1 MGKTKIVCTI
11 GPATSD
17 APTIRGLI
25 EAGMSVAR
33 INASH
38 GSPTEWEHYIN
49 LIREA
54 EKEFDNP
61 VSILFDLQGPEIRTT
76 SLDSPLQLVPG
87 DLVQFVEGQGSPP
100 LTIGTSHPLT
110 GVSVGDNILLDDGKI
125 ETTIVELAQNSVI
138 AKVISGGE
146 LTSQKGIS
154 IPGVRLNLD
163 SVTEK
168 DHKDLEFISSQ
179 NVDFIAASFIRSA
192 TDILSV
198 RSSMENFNL
207 DIPIIAKIERSDSLA
222 ELDSII
228 EISYGIMIARGDLG
242 VECPLQEV
250 PLIQKRIIHKCI
262 DSGVPVITATEMLE
276 SMVTSPRPTRAEA
289 SDVANAVLDGTDAVM
304 LSGETAI
311 GIDPIGVVKTMNG
324 IISEVESSDEYA
336 NLLEQRVSSIVSSN
350 TGALSRSARYLARD
364 IGASAIIVVSDSG
377 YTALKT
383 SKFRPSVPIFAVL
396 PSDNLCRRL
405 SLSWGVSA
413 KQGLLPNEQTFEITN
428 HAVSLA
434 LTSKI
439 VHDGDTVVVISGML
453 PHLSWN
459 TTKTLQVHVA
469 SEIIDRGEGIVSGRV
484 SGPLFRLSSSN
495 LDSIPEGAIV
505 FIPNTFTGEIPTL
518 AKKYS
523 GILYESPGLTSYVAL
538 IARELNLPMI
548 SGISIPDSLSNKSIV
563 TLDGSRGL
571 LYYGN
576 IL

>member
-1 MGKTKIVCTI
+1 MGKTKIVCTL

-17 APTIRGLI
+17 ASTIHGLI

-38 GSPTEWEHYIN
+38 GSPEEWGHYIN
-49 LIREA
+49 LIREV
-54 EKEFDNP
+54 ETEFNKP
-61 VSILFDLQGPEIRTT
+61 VAILFDLQGPDIRTA
-76 SLDSPLQLVPG
+76 SLKSPIDLTPG
-87 DLVQFVEGQGSPP
+87 DLIQFTEGEGSPP
-100 LTIGTSHPLT
+100 SIIGISHPLT
-110 GVSVGDNILLDDGKI
+110 EVSVGDSILIDDGKI
-125 ETTIVELAQNSVI
+125 EAKITETTSEILTAEI
-138 AKVISGGE
+138 ISGGE
-146 LTSQKGIS
+146 LNSHKGIS
-154 IPGVRLNLD
+154 IPGVRLNLNP
-163 SVTEK
+163 VTEK
-168 DHKDLEFISSQ
+168 DHKDLEFISSHS
-179 NVDFIAASFIRSA
+179 VDFIAASFVRNASDILALRSA
-192 TDILSV
+192 
-198 RSSMENFNL
+198 MESLDL
-207 DIPIIAKIERSDSLA
+207 DIPIIAKIERSYSLT

-262 DSGVPVITATEMLE
+262 DSGVPVITATEMLD

-311 GIDPIGVVKTMNG
+311 GVDPIGVVKTMNG
-324 IISEVESSDEYA
+324 IISEVESSSEYA
-336 NLLEQRVSSIVSSN
+336 NSLEQRVPSVVSSN

-383 SKFRPSVPIFAVL
+383 SKFRPIVPIFAVL
-396 PSDNLCRRL
+396 PSDDLCRRL
-405 SLSWGVSA
+405 ALSWGVSA
-413 KQGLLPNEQTFEITN
+413 KKGLLPNEQTFEITN

-434 LTSKI
+434 LNSKL
-439 VHDGDTVVVISGML
+439 VNDGDTVVVISGIL

-469 SEIIDRGEGIVSGRV
+469 SEVIDSGEGIVSGLV

-505 FIPNTFTGEIPTL
+505 FIPKAFTEEIPAV
-518 AKKYS
+518 AKTYS
-523 GILYESPGLTSYVAL
+523 GILYEDSGLTSYVAL

-548 SGISIPDSLSNKSIV
+548 SGISLPDSLSNQTIV

>member
-1 MGKTKIVCTI
+1 MGKTKVVCTL

-17 APTIRGLI
+17 KSTIHGLI
-25 EAGMSVAR
+25 DAGMSVAR

-38 GSPTEWEHYIN
+38 GSPSEWEHYIN
-49 LIREA
+49 LVRES
-54 EKEFDNP
+54 EKEFEN
-61 VSILFDLQGPEIRTT
+61 SISIIFDLQGPEIRTT
-76 SLDSPLQLVPG
+76 HLDSPLHLNPG
-87 DLVQFVEGQGSPP
+87 DSVQFVEGPGSHP
-100 LTIGTSHPLT
+100 LTIGTSHLLT
-110 GVSVGDNILLDDGKI
+110 GVSAGDNILLDDGKI
-125 ETTIVELAQNSVI
+125 ETTVI
-138 AKVISGGE
+138 KVTPDSITAKVISGGE

-163 SVTEK
+163 PVTEK
-168 DHKDLEFISSQ
+168 DRKDLEFISSQ
-179 NVDFIAASFIRSA
+179 NVDFIAASFVRNAADILAIRS
-192 TDILSV
+192 T
-198 RSSMENFNL
+198 MEEFNFDL
-207 DIPIIAKIERSDSLA
+207 PIIAKIERSDSLA
-222 ELDSII
+222 ELDSIV

-262 DSGVPVITATEMLE
+262 DSGVPVITATEMLD
-276 SMVTSPRPTRAEA
+276 SMITSPRPTRAEA

-336 NLLEQRVSSIVSSN
+336 TLLEQRVSSVVSSN

-396 PSDNLCRRL
+396 PSENLCRRL
-405 SLSWGVSA
+405 ALSWGVSA
-413 KQGLLPNEQTFEITN
+413 KQELLPNEQTFEITN
-428 HAVSLA
+428 QAVSLA
-434 LTSKI
+434 LASKI
-439 VHDGDTVVVISGML
+439 VRNGDTVVVISGML

-469 SEIIDRGEGIVSGRV
+469 SEIIDKGEGIVSGQV
-484 SGPLFRLSSSN
+484 SGPLFRLSPSN
-495 LDSIPEGAIV
+495 IDSIPEGAIV
-505 FIPNTFTGEIPTL
+505 FIPRTFTEEIPAL

-548 SGISIPDSLSNKSIV
+548 SGISLPDSLSNKTIV
-563 TLDGSRGL
+563 TLDGGRGL

>member
-1 MGKTKIVCTI
+1 MGKTKVVCTL

-17 APTIRGLI
+17 KSTIHGLI
-25 EAGMSVAR
+25 DAGMSVAR

-38 GSPTEWEHYIN
+38 GSPSEWEHYIN
-49 LIREA
+49 LVRES
-54 EKEFDNP
+54 EKEFEN
-61 VSILFDLQGPEIRTT
+61 SISIIFDLQGPEIRTT
-76 SLDSPLQLVPG
+76 HLDSPLHLNPG
-87 DLVQFVEGQGSPP
+87 DSVQFVEGLGSHP
-100 LTIGTSHPLT
+100 LTIGTSHLLT
-110 GVSVGDNILLDDGKI
+110 GVSAGDNILLDDGKI
-125 ETTIVELAQNSVI
+125 ETTVI
-138 AKVISGGE
+138 KVTPDSITAKVLSGGE

-163 SVTEK
+163 PVTEK
-168 DHKDLEFISSQ
+168 DRKDLEFISSQ
-179 NVDFIAASFIRSA
+179 NVDFIAASFVRNAADILAIRS
-192 TDILSV
+192 T
-198 RSSMENFNL
+198 MEEFNFDL
-207 DIPIIAKIERSDSLA
+207 PIIAKIERSDSLA
-222 ELDSII
+222 ELDSIV

-262 DSGVPVITATEMLE
+262 DSGVPVITATEMLD
-276 SMVTSPRPTRAEA
+276 SMITSPRPTRAEA

-336 NLLEQRVSSIVSSN
+336 TLLEQRVSSVVSSN

-396 PSDNLCRRL
+396 PSENLCRRL
-405 SLSWGVSA
+405 ALSWGVSA
-413 KQGLLPNEQTFEITN
+413 KQELLPNEQTFEITN
-428 HAVSLA
+428 QAVSLA
-434 LTSKI
+434 LASKI
-439 VHDGDTVVVISGML
+439 VRNGDTVVVISGML

-469 SEIIDRGEGIVSGRV
+469 SEIIDKGEGIVSGQV
-484 SGPLFRLSSSN
+484 SGPLFRLSPSN
-495 LDSIPEGAIV
+495 IDSIPEGAIV
-505 FIPNTFTGEIPTL
+505 FIPRTFTEEIPAL

-548 SGISIPDSLSNKSIV
+548 SGISLPDSLSNKTIV
-563 TLDGSRGL
+563 TLDGGRGL

>member
-1 MGKTKIVCTI
+1 MGKTKIVCTL

-17 APTIRGLI
+17 KSTIHGLI
-25 EAGMSVAR
+25 DAGMSVAR

-38 GSPTEWEHYIN
+38 GSLSEWEHYIN
-49 LIREA
+49 LVRES
-54 EKEFDNP
+54 EKEFEN
-61 VSILFDLQGPEIRTT
+61 SISIIFDLQGPEIRTT
-76 SLDSPLQLVPG
+76 YLDSPLHLNPG
-87 DLVQFVEGQGSPP
+87 DSVQFVEGPGSPP
-100 LTIGTSHPLT
+100 LTIGTSHLLT
-110 GVSVGDNILLDDGKI
+110 GVAVGDNILLDDGKI
-125 ETTIVELAQNSVI
+125 ETTIIEVTSDSI
-138 AKVISGGE
+138 TAKVLSGGE

-163 SVTEK
+163 PVTEK
-168 DHKDLEFISSQ
+168 DRKDLEFISSQ
-179 NVDFIAASFIRSA
+179 NVDFIAASFVRNAADILAIRS
-192 TDILSV
+192 T
-198 RSSMENFNL
+198 MEEFNFDL
-207 DIPIIAKIERSDSLA
+207 PIIAKIERSDSLK

-262 DSGVPVITATEMLE
+262 DSGVPVITATEMLD
-276 SMVTSPRPTRAEA
+276 SMITSPRPTRAEA

-324 IISEVESSDEYA
+324 IIFEVESSDEHA
-336 NLLEQRVSSIVSSN
+336 NILEQRVSSVVSSN

-396 PSDNLCRRL
+396 PSENLCRRL
-405 SLSWGVSA
+405 ALSWGVSA
-413 KQGLLPNEQTFEITN
+413 KQESLPNEQPFEITN
-428 HAVSLA
+428 NAVSLA
-434 LTSKI
+434 LASKI
-439 VHDGDTVVVISGML
+439 VRDGDTVVVISGML

-459 TTKTLQVHVA
+459 TTKTLQIYVA
-469 SEIIDRGEGIVSGRV
+469 SEIIDKGVGIVSGLV
-484 SGPLFRLSSSN
+484 SGPLFRLSLSN
-495 LDSIPEGAIV
+495 IDSIPEGAIV
-505 FIPNTFTGEIPTL
+505 FIPRTFTEEIPAL

-548 SGISIPDSLSNKSIV
+548 SGISLPDSLSNKTIV
-563 TLDGSRGL
+563 TLDGGRGL
-571 LYYGN
+571 LYHGN
-576 IL
+576 TL

>member
-1 MGKTKIVCTI
+1 MGKTKIVCTL

-17 APTIRGLI
+17 KSTIHGLI
-25 EAGMSVAR
+25 DAGMSVAR

-38 GSPTEWEHYIN
+38 GSPSEWEHYIN
-49 LIREA
+49 LVRES
-54 EKEFDNP
+54 EKEFEN
-61 VSILFDLQGPEIRTT
+61 SISIIFDLQGPEIRTT
-76 SLDSPLQLVPG
+76 HLDSPLHLNPG
-87 DLVQFVEGQGSPP
+87 DSVQFVEGLGSHP
-100 LTIGTSHPLT
+100 LTIGTSHLLT
-110 GVSVGDNILLDDGKI
+110 GVSAGDNILLDDGKI
-125 ETTIVELAQNSVI
+125 ETTVI
-138 AKVISGGE
+138 KVTPDSITAKVLSGGE

-163 SVTEK
+163 PVTEK
-168 DHKDLEFISSQ
+168 DRKDLEFISSQ
-179 NVDFIAASFIRSA
+179 NVDFIAASFVRNAADILAIRS
-192 TDILSV
+192 T
-198 RSSMENFNL
+198 MEEFNFDL
-207 DIPIIAKIERSDSLA
+207 PIIAKIERSDSLA
-222 ELDSII
+222 ELDSIV

-262 DSGVPVITATEMLE
+262 DSGVPVITATEMLD
-276 SMVTSPRPTRAEA
+276 SMITSPRPTRAEA

-336 NLLEQRVSSIVSSN
+336 TLLEQRVSSVVSSN

-396 PSDNLCRRL
+396 PSENLCRRL
-405 SLSWGVSA
+405 ALSWGVSA
-413 KQGLLPNEQTFEITN
+413 KQELLPNEQTFEITN
-428 HAVSLA
+428 QAVSLA
-434 LTSKI
+434 LASKI
-439 VHDGDTVVVISGML
+439 VRNGDTVVVISGML

-469 SEIIDRGEGIVSGRV
+469 SKIIDKGEGIVSGQV
-484 SGPLFRLSSSN
+484 SGPLFRLSPSN
-495 LDSIPEGAIV
+495 IDSIPEGAIV
-505 FIPNTFTGEIPTL
+505 FIPRTFTEEIPAL

-548 SGISIPDSLSNKSIV
+548 SGISLPDSLSNKTIV
-563 TLDGSRGL
+563 TLDGGRGL